1 MKLGLLVL
9 FLFLSSVVNEYL
21 NFRIFIV
28 KDRYLKEFQTS
39 WIGNRKKLSF
49 SLPQKFFFTSST
61 LAAVLELKVAIA
73 HQHIAVYGLQTFTWG
88 VKAPIGQS
96 TLIHLLW

>member
-1 MKLGLLVL
+1 MGSNQCETQAAGA
-9 FLFLSSVVNEYL
+9 FLSLSSVVNEYL

-49 SLPQKFFFTSST
+49 SLLEKCFFTSST

-73 HQHIAVYGLQTFTWG
+73 HQHVAVYGLQT
-88 VKAPIGQS
+88 S
-96 TLIHLLW
+96 T